1 MKKIL
6 VLTMSFVL
14 LVGGYS
20 FAQQT
25 NQTTNQTT
33 NQQSIQQQGGSAQPS
48 EGQSEYLKGFKILGE
63 PTESEI
69 KDTAKQMIQPIL
81 VEDFEVPGDWEA
93 RMSRDYGVI
102 SFMTRDGYPKALADI
117 KDKNNKVFGVKVQ
130 FFKRGPAEIL
140 VRPVRDI
147 KIPGI
152 TKKIKF
158 WVVGR
163 NYTHTLKIL
172 VKDYLGREKEIT
184 VGKLNFSGWKLVEVN
199 IPDFI
204 EQEDYKVSEE
214 RGISLS
220 GIAISCDM
228 TDMVPGRTFYIYFD
242 YIIAETDLFVEKFRE
257 VDDMVDAW

>member
-1 MKKIL
+1 MKRIL
-6 VLTMSFVL
+6 VLVVGLVL
-14 LVGGYS
+14 ILAGYS
-20 FAQQT
+20 FAQQGQN
-25 NQTTNQTT
+25 NQAVQ
-33 NQQSIQQQGGSAQPS
+33 QQSQQTE
-48 EGQSEYLKGFKILGE
+48 EGQSDYLKGFKILGE

-69 KDTAKQMIQPIL
+69 KDTAKQMIQPVL
-81 VEDFEVPGDWEA
+81 VEDFEVPGDWEVK
-93 RMSRDYGVI
+93 MSRDYGVV

-140 VRPVRDI
+140 VKPVRDI

-158 WVVGR
+158 WVGR
-163 NYTHTLKIL
+163 NYTHTLRIL

-184 VGKLNFSGWKLVEVN
+184 VGKLNFSGWKLMEVN

-214 RGISLS
+214 RGLTLS
-220 GIAISCDM
+220 GIKISCDM
-228 TDMVPGRTFYIYFD
+228 TDIVPGRTFYIYFD

>member
-1 MKKIL
+1 MKRIL
-6 VLTMSFVL
+6 VLVVGLVL
-14 LVGGYS
+14 ILAGYS
-20 FAQQT
+20 FAQQGQT
-25 NQTTNQTT
+25 NQAVQ
-33 NQQSIQQQGGSAQPS
+33 QQSQQTE

-69 KDTAKQMIQPIL
+69 KDTAKQMIQPVL
-81 VEDFEVPGDWEA
+81 VEDFEVPGDWEVK
-93 RMSRDYGVI
+93 MSRDYGVV

-140 VRPVRDI
+140 VKPVRDI

-163 NYTHTLKIL
+163 NYTHTLRIL
-172 VKDYLGREKEIT
+172 VKDYLSREKEIT
-184 VGKLNFSGWKLVEVN
+184 LGKLNFSGWKLMEVN

-214 RGISLS
+214 RGLTLS
-220 GIAISCDM
+220 GIKISCDM
-228 TDMVPGRTFYIYFD
+228 TDIVPGRTFYIYFD

>member
-1 MKKIL
+1 MKRIL
-6 VLTMSFVL
+6 VLVVGLVL
-14 LVGGYS
+14 ILAGYS
-20 FAQQT
+20 FAQQVQN
-25 NQTTNQTT
+25 NQAVQ
-33 NQQSIQQQGGSAQPS
+33 QQSQQTE

-69 KDTAKQMIQPIL
+69 KDTAKQMIQPVL

-93 RMSRDYGVI
+93 KMSRDYGVV

-140 VRPVRDI
+140 VKPVRDI

-163 NYTHTLKIL
+163 NYTHTLRIL

-184 VGKLNFSGWKLVEVN
+184 VGKLNFSGWKLMEVN

-214 RGISLS
+214 RGLTLS
-220 GIAISCDM
+220 GIKISCDM
-228 TDMVPGRTFYIYFD
+228 TDIVPGRTFYIYFD